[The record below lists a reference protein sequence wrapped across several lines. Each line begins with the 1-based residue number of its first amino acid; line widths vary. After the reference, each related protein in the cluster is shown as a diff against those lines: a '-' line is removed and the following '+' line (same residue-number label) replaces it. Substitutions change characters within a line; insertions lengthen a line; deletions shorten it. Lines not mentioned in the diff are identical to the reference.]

1 LLLVLVLFVVRLFE
15 LLLLLLVRVVL
26 LVVVVLLLLLLV
38 VVVVL
43 VVLLVLLLI
52 VLLVIV
58 LLLLTLALR
67 FFFLLLLPLPFFL
80 LFPLAFLLLL
90 FLLLLLPTKDNE
102 RCEVAV
108 ETLLRVFGGRLRR
121 SLSTRDRNRRRS
133 SLPLNERGSAS
144 LIRASD
150 EVLLA
155 PEVARRILGA
165 STGPLTGN
173 LEPVGKK
180 RKKGQSS

>member
-1 LLLVLVLFVVRLFE
+1 MAVVRLFV

-38 VVVVL
+38 TVVVL
-43 VVLLVLLLI
+43 VVLLVLLL
-52 VLLVIV
+52 VVMLVVV

-67 FFFLLLLPLPFFL
+67 LFFLLLLPLPFFL
-80 LFPLAFLLLL
+80 LFPLTFLLLL
-90 FLLLLLPTKDNE
+90 FLLLLLPTKANE

-121 SLSTRDRNRRRS
+121 SLSTRDWNWRTNLTLS
-133 SLPLNERGSAS
+133 ERGGAS
-144 LIRASD
+144 LVWTGD

-155 PEVARRILGA
+155 PEVARRILSA
-165 STGPLTGN
+165 STGALAGQ
-173 LEPVGKK
+173 LKPVGKK
-180 RKKGQSS
+180 RTKYQSS